1 MSRSSNRIANRW
13 ENFRARAILQLE
25 IFEREAVLDAAMVQ
39 KIRDVLYEVHDES
52 RHLRLEIIMRSDL
65 QTVRA
70 LKAKS

>member
-52 RHLRLEIIMRSDL
+52 RHLRLEKIMRSDL

>member
-1 MSRSSNRIANRW
+1 VSRSSNRIANRW

-52 RHLRLEIIMRSDL
+52 RHLRLEKIMRSDL

>member
-52 RHLRLEIIMRSDL
+52 RHLRLEKILRSDL
-65 QTVRA
+65 RSGCT
-70 LKAKS
+70 LKVKS